1 MRAQI
6 YITIEDD
13 TTEEKLTAA
22 GMSRERLH
30 DLYYNTFR
38 CMLAD
43 AAQLGC
49 RADLRVEVDD
59 NHKSP
64 VRWSRPGP
72 CPTCYTEQFDAI
84 YNDDKE
90 GL

>member
-1 MRAQI
+1 
-6 YITIEDD
+6 
-13 TTEEKLTAA
+13 
-22 GMSRERLH
+22 MSRERLH

-38 CMLAD
+38 HMLAD
-43 AAQLGC
+43 AVQLGC

-59 NHKSP
+59 NHKSQ

-72 CPTCYTEQFDAI
+72 CPVKITPEQFDAI

-90 GL
+90 ERRDEI